1 MKKLIAAVFGLGAL
15 AVLGVGGA
23 AAMQPDSI
31 HVERS
36 ITIAATADDLWPH
49 VSDAKLQH
57 AWSPWKDR
65 DPNATYTY
73 TDPTSGVGSGYSWEG
88 NDEVGVGS
96 LTTISES
103 ENQEVVSKL
112 VFTAPWQSE
121 AEASFALVAKGD
133 ETEVTWNYDQD
144 ADFGTKMMSLFMDM
158 DDMLGPDYE
167 EGLAN
172 LKAVGE
178 QVAKDRIEAAEK
190 AEQERIAA
198 EERAE
203 ERAEDQKA
211 NIRANRANRGG

>member
-1 MKKLIAAVFGLGAL
+1 MKKLIAAIFGLGAV
-15 AVLGVGGA
+15 AVLGVGA
-23 AAMQPDSI
+23 AVAMQPDSI

-36 ITIAATADDLWPH
+36 ITIDATADDLWPH

-73 TDPTSGVGSGYSWEG
+73 TDPTTGVGSGYSWEG

-103 ENQEVVSKL
+103 ENQEVVSEL
-112 VFTAPWQSE
+112 VFVSPWESQ
-121 AEASFALVAKGD
+121 AEASFELVAKGD
-133 ETEVTWNYDQD
+133 KTEVTWNYDQE
-144 ADFGTKMMSLFMDM
+144 ADFGTKMMGLFMNM

-167 EGLAN
+167 EGLQN
-172 LKAVGE
+172 LKEVGE
-178 QVAKDRIEAAEK
+178 ETAANRIEAAEK

-203 ERAEDQKA
+203 ERAADQKA
-211 NIRANRANRGG
+211 NIRANRNR

>member
-1 MKKLIAAVFGLGAL
+1 MKKLIAGLFGLGAL

-36 ITIAATADDLWPH
+36 VTIDASAEDLWLH

-65 DPNATYTY
+65 DPNANYTY
-73 TDPTSGVGSGYSWEG
+73 TDPTTGVGSGYSWEG

-96 LTTISES
+96 LTTLSES
-103 ENQEVVSKL
+103 ENQEVVSEL
-112 VFTAPWQSE
+112 VFTAPWESV

-133 ETEVTWNYDQD
+133 QTEVTWNYDQE
-144 ADFGTKMMSLFMDM
+144 ADFGTKMMSLFMNM

-167 EGLAN
+167 EGLQN
-172 LKAVGE
+172 LKEVGE
-178 QVAKDRIEAAEK
+178 ETANNRIEAAEK
-190 AEQERIAA
+190 AEQERVAA

-203 ERAEDQKA
+203 ERADDQKA
-211 NIRANRANRGG
+211 DIRSNRNRGG